1 MLREYR
7 YIFYVRNCDSE
18 IKVCQPNSQK
28 AYSFGSAAFVCF
40 WFFGVFFVGFF
51 VLFFFAVR
59 HLPVGP
65 LQISKFHAAIVYGQR
80 AWVFRH
86 PMIKIDLNNC
96 FYLEGEIY

>member
-1 MLREYR
+1 MLLREYR

-28 AYSFGSAAFVCF
+28 AYSFGSAAFVC
-40 WFFGVFFVGFF
+40 
-51 VLFFFAVR
+51 LFFCFCLFGFLGGFCVMR

-86 PMIKIDLNNC
+86 PMINIDLNNC